1 MQLLLALSGVVSKI
15 PIPHPTPTPPAGTH
29 CAARTNSLDVSW
41 SGGARDSNTLYEV
54 QVGLD
59 GHPTFMTL
67 TSETPA
73 VTVEDLWPNTTYS
86 VALRKRA
93 CYFGIRLTCEWSEL
107 SEPTGCA
114 TSSLARHQLHI
125 LPPKFR
131 APLFSIII
139 NFAVALLE
147 GVTVE
152 LQLRPRGSSSWGQ
165 PYTIHNISNA
175 TIGHL
180 RPGTAYEVRAS
191 SSLAP
196 SLWSDPVVHRTH
208 DADVETLDL
217 FRIAEGCGEH
227 CVAPDYLYNHDAGDV
242 ASDIWFITNMA
253 KPSPVS
259 QALSIAF
266 NDSYIAKYCVHREA
280 VPFAD
285 YVSCNGQPESQI
297 CTCAVYMDRC
307 IGRRDVSSCNEKWWQ
322 RIIPDVLRPCEC
334 DADASAYSASHI
346 GRQDVYLP
354 MPAWTNDTAKQI
366 ADIDC
371 MGASPANESTFAGH
385 WYSLPRAAECP
396 IGTLPD
402 GKNGKAAGKLVEA
415 AEGAVKLGSGCT
427 WSRRQWQHFI
437 RGKDLIAAGLNT
449 SDAMR
454 MDAAQLKQN
463 EEAMVQAFALH
474 EGRCCGC

>member
-1 MQLLLALSGVVSKI
+1 
-15 PIPHPTPTPPAGTH
+15 
-29 CAARTNSLDVSW
+29 
-41 SGGARDSNTLYEV
+41 
-54 QVGLD
+54 
-59 GHPTFMTL
+59 
-67 TSETPA
+67 
-73 VTVEDLWPNTTYS
+73 
-86 VALRKRA
+86 
-93 CYFGIRLTCEWSEL
+93 
-107 SEPTGCA
+107 
-114 TSSLARHQLHI
+114 
-125 LPPKFR
+125 
-131 APLFSIII
+131 
-139 NFAVALLE
+139 
-147 GVTVE
+147 
-152 LQLRPRGSSSWGQ
+152 
-165 PYTIHNISNA
+165 
-175 TIGHL
+175 
-180 RPGTAYEVRAS
+180 
-191 SSLAP
+191 
-196 SLWSDPVVHRTH
+196 
-208 DADVETLDL
+208 
-217 FRIAEGCGEH
+217 
-227 CVAPDYLYNHDAGDV
+227 
-242 ASDIWFITNMA
+242 
-253 KPSPVS
+253 
-259 QALSIAF
+259 
-266 NDSYIAKYCVHREA
+266 
-280 VPFAD
+280 
-285 YVSCNGQPESQI
+285 VSCNGQPESQI

-366 ADIDC
+366 ADIDVRKLRRDERLPAAPSASPPCCLSARRLAVAPCASACRRPLARLPPSALALARRTSRLATLSRTALPSHRQC